1 MTNYVAKAN
10 WYINQ
15 VLSGSLPACVYVK
28 QACARQKMILS
39 DLPGKTSRLSF
50 QPGQP
55 PGFVYSLST

>member
-28 QACARQKMILS
+28 QACARLKYYIYYI
-39 DLPGKTSRLSF
+39 K
-50 QPGQP
+50 
-55 PGFVYSLST
+55 